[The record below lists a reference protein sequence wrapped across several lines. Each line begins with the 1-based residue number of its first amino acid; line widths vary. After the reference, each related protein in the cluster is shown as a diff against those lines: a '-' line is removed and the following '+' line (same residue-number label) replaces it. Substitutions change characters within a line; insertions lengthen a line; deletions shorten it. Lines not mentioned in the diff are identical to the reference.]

1 MGIWTHRHTLYMYV
15 LVTAKSS
22 FYEFSTKPIPVYT
35 YYRSVLYY
43 MYGYLFI
50 LFFSMGFF
58 YETYDKVPNTFVFS
72 VPLHGL
78 FNSMRS
84 KIRIHDSQYFGWY
97 HGSSG
102 VEMNWFIIFSILRFI
117 FSFLLFE
124 LRKYTFWRLVLYI
137 FVTVIHALMV
147 TYIFYVFCSN
157 RVDFFS
163 FCKEQSKFFENIVV
177 WWTFIQWIKC
187 EWV

>member
-1 MGIWTHRHTLYMYV
+1 MWYFYPLSCFCHYSFKSMGIWTHRHTLYMYV

-102 VEMNWFIIFSILRFI
+102 VEMNWFHHILNSSVYI
-117 FSFLLFE
+117 LFPAVWAP
-124 LRKYTFWRLVLYI
+124 KIHVLETCVVHI
-137 FVTVIHALMV
+137 CNSDPCTDGNIHILC
-147 TYIFYVFCSN
+147 IL
-157 RVDFFS
+157 
-163 FCKEQSKFFENIVV
+163 
-177 WWTFIQWIKC
+177 
-187 EWV
+187 

>member
-1 MGIWTHRHTLYMYV
+1 MGI
-15 LVTAKSS
+15 
-22 FYEFSTKPIPVYT
+22 
-35 YYRSVLYY
+35 
-43 MYGYLFI
+43 YLFY
-50 LFFSMGFF
+50 FFLWDSSMKRMTRFQ
-58 YETYDKVPNTFVFS
+58 
-72 VPLHGL
+72 
-78 FNSMRS
+78 
-84 KIRIHDSQYFGWY
+84 IHSYFPY
-97 HGSSG
+97 HCMVCLIPCVLRYAYMTANISDDIMAQ
-102 VEMNWFIIFSILRFI
+102 VEWKWIGFIIFSILRFI